1 LSVTI
6 KMDYKENMEN
16 ARYARND
23 ETPLKSLWTK
33 DWIILCFCMKSVT
46 V

>member
-1 LSVTI
+1 MINNLITNFTSLLPLSVTI

-23 ETPLKSLWTK
+23 ETPLMSL
-33 DWIILCFCMKSVT
+33 
-46 V
+46 